1 MKLKKMDWEG
11 KIAMVGF
18 GNLPGIS
25 DVYPIATVDQHPMR
39 IGAEAY
45 RLLMKK
51 IAEPDTVI
59 QEFLDTELVNLQ
71 NIPVIP

>member
-1 MKLKKMDWEG
+1 
-11 KIAMVGF
+11 
-18 GNLPGIS
+18 
-25 DVYPIATVDQHPMR
+25 MR

-51 IAEPDTVI
+51 IAEPGTVS

-71 NIPVIP
+71 NIPVIQC